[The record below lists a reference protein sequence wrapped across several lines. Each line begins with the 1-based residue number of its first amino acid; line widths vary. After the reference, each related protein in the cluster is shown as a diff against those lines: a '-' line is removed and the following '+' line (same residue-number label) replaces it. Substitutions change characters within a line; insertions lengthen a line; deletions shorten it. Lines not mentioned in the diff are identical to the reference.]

1 VSLGFYNCR
10 SCSWSH
16 RFPGSNKQ
24 IIHRLGNA
32 PQTPERWG
40 RNGNYTNGW
49 DPLPGAVRDV
59 RDVAR
64 ALKENGFEVILKT
77 NLTRNN
83 FNRVF
88 ADFFYKCGRDK
99 TNRLLFYYAGH
110 GYTQKMFTNEDQ
122 GYLVMVDAPVPE
134 KDPVGFE
141 VSSVDM
147 QVIVTQA
154 KKVKARHVLFM
165 FDSCFSGAILNLR
178 DRVVPEAISDSV
190 GLPVR
195 QFITAGRANEP
206 VPDNSIFKQAFL
218 QDLS

>member
-1 VSLGFYNCR
+1 VISGFCNRRLSLCP
-10 SCSWSH
+10 H
-16 RFPGSNKQ
+16 RFPGSNNQ
-24 IIHRLGNA
+24 IIHRFGSA

-40 RNGNYTNGW
+40 RNGDYTNGW
-49 DPLPGAVRDV
+49 GPLPGAV